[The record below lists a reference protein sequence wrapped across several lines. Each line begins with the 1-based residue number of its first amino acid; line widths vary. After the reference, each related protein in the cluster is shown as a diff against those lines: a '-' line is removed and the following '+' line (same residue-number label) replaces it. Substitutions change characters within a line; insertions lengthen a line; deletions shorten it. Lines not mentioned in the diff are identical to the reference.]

1 MKLGV
6 NIDHVATIRN
16 ARGGTHPSP
25 IKAAEIA
32 EKSGAD
38 SIVVHLREDRRHIKE
53 KDIEYIIDNIK
64 IPLQLEIAPTKF
76 MFDFAINNNIRKVC
90 IVPEKRKELTTEGGL
105 DLEKNFKFLSK
116 YIPKLVDKGIEV
128 SLFIDS
134 VIENIEIVKKLD
146 VQIVEIHTGDY
157 ANSYNNNSKNTSLKK
172 IKNIA
177 SLALK
182 NNIRV
187 RAGHGLTFDNVKN
200 IVEIPGIE
208 ELNIGHFIIGEAILY
223 GLENV
228 ILKMISIMKEG
239 KK

>member
-25 IKAAEIA
+25 IRAAEIA

-53 KDIEYIIDNIK
+53 KDIEYIIHNIK
-64 IPLQLEIAPTKF
+64 IPLQLEIAPTEF
-76 MFDFAINNNIRKVC
+76 MFDFAINNNIKKVC

-105 DLEKNFKFLSK
+105 NLERNFKFLSK
-116 YIPKLVDKGIEV
+116 NLPKLIDRGIEV
-128 SLFIDS
+128 SLFIDA
-134 VIENIEIVKKLD
+134 VIENIEIVKKLNIE
-146 VQIVEIHTGDY
+146 VIEIHTGDY
-157 ANSYNNNSKNTSLKK
+157 ANSYNSDPENISLKK
-172 IKNIA
+172 IKKMV
-177 SLALK
+177 STALK
-182 NNIRV
+182 NNVRV

-228 ILKMISIMKEG
+228 ILKMISLMKEG